1 MQKVKNLKYKKF
13 FTRPIGHFNNKI
25 FLNCCLVDFSDR
37 LNRRMEEDD
46 IRKRKAVKECRLS
59 QHFLQIIPKSCDF
72 KPLLNLVDDRI
83 SEPFYL
89 NPVVRQISG
98 TERTFS
104 CKLYRIEVIHC
115 THIRVA
121 LLRFFIVLFIMFPYK
136 KSIVNLKE
144 YRELLKVHMGT
155 RGPDPP
161 MDFFHDIPVYAL

>member
-1 MQKVKNLKYKKF
+1 
-13 FTRPIGHFNNKI
+13 
-25 FLNCCLVDFSDR
+25 
-37 LNRRMEEDD
+37 MEEDD

-98 TERTFS
+98 TERKFS

-115 THIRVA
+115 SHIRVD
-121 LLRFFIVLFIMFPYK
+121 LLCFSHHPIHNV
-136 KSIVNLKE
+136 SIQKIHSE
-144 YRELLKVHMGT
+144 
-155 RGPDPP
+155 P
-161 MDFFHDIPVYAL
+161 